1 LLVDSLMPEAAQR
14 YLEYAAACVR
24 LARQTTDEAQRARLL
39 EMAEAWRKL
48 AMTAGHARD

>member
-1 LLVDSLMPEAAQR
+1 MAQAVQR

-24 LARQTTDEAQRARLL
+24 LAQQTTDNAQRARLL

-48 AMTAGHARD
+48 AMTTSQARD